1 MTKYII
7 TLFIIFIGQTKLFS
21 QNPEKV
27 TIDSTHYYY
36 KLVPKSKPVG
46 TIIILHGGS
55 EDAKGVMNQI
65 TLDEIA
71 LKNNFVVIFPNI
83 EDDDFKMTV
92 SQKILDTIAKQIV
105 DKHKV

>member
-7 TLFIIFIGQTKLFS
+7 TQIKSFA

-27 TIDSTHYYY
+27 TFDSIHYYY

-46 TIIILHGGS
+46 AIIILHGGS

-65 TLDEIA
+65 KLD
-71 LKNNFVVIFPNI
+71 
-83 EDDDFKMTV
+83 
-92 SQKILDTIAKQIV
+92 
-105 DKHKV
+105 